1 MGRVAAIFDVDHTL
15 VRGASERFFFL
26 YLIRHQKLDL
36 VHTLGFLARLSLH
49 PRERFRDKSY
59 LGGMEVEETRRLA
72 RQCFREVISPR
83 LSPVG
88 LACVRDHQA
97 RGHEIVLLTGS
108 LSFLVEPL
116 QEELGAKFLI
126 ATELAA
132 NDNHFTGKIQGL
144 HPRGEN
150 KWLLLKELSR
160 EEGLDLA
167 SSYAYGD
174 HIEDMPLFRSI
185 GHPVAVNPGWR
196 LKNQARRH
204 RWPIRDF

>member
-15 VRGASERFFFL
+15 VQGASERLFFL

-36 VHTLGFLARLSLH
+36 FHTLGFLARLSLH

-59 LGGMEVEETRRLA
+59 LRGLEVEETHRLA
-72 RQCFREVISPR
+72 RRCFLEVISPR
-83 LSPVG
+83 LSPAG

-108 LSFLVEPL
+108 LAFLVAPL
-116 QEELGAKFLI
+116 QEQLGAKFLI
-126 ATELAA
+126 ATQLDT
-132 NDNHFTGKIQGL
+132 NHNHFTGEIRGL

-150 KWLLLKELSR
+150 KWLLLRELSR
-160 EEGLDLA
+160 EQGLDLA

-174 HIEDMPLFRSI
+174 HLEDMSLFRSI

-196 LKNQARRH
+196 LKSQARRH
-204 RWPIRDF
+204 HWPIRYF

>member
-15 VRGASERFFFL
+15 VQGASERFFFL

-36 VHTLGFLARLSLH
+36 VHALRFLARLSLH

-59 LGGMEVEETRRLA
+59 LGGMEVEGTRQLA

-97 RGHEIVLLTGS
+97 RDHEIVLLTGS

-116 QEELGAKFLI
+116 QEELGAKFLL
-126 ATELAA
+126 ATQLAT
-132 NDNHFTGKIQGL
+132 NDHHFTGKIQGL

-160 EEGLDLA
+160 EQGLDLA

-174 HIEDMPLFRSI
+174 HLEDIPLFRSI

-204 RWPIRDF
+204 RWPIRYF